1 MKLISK
7 SRDGNLILNNKAIEA
22 IKEIQGNLAV
32 LTLVGTYRS
41 GKSTLLNHLIRLFVK
56 RCGIKY
62 NEYKDP
68 FEISHYDSGC
78 TKGLEISNFIPRI
91 ETENGDLNLIFID
104 SEVNDLIF

>member
-7 SRDGNLILNNKAIEA
+7 SRDGSSLILNKKAVEA

-32 LTLVGTYRS
+32 CTLIGTYRS

-68 FEISHYDSGC
+68 FEIGHYESGC

-91 ETENGDLNLIFID
+91 ETENGDLSLIFID
-104 SEVNDLIF
+104 SEVKN